1 MNHVK
6 SKSLIFFYI
15 CNLTHSRLVSVRYW
29 VFLAFNALIL
39 NDVNGVII
47 EIFFQIIAFKNNNL
61 IYTIIYS

>member
-1 MNHVK
+1 M
-6 SKSLIFFYI
+6 
-15 CNLTHSRLVSVRYW
+15 SVRYW
-29 VFLAFNALIL
+29 VSLAFNALIL